1 MLAGLAAHIGH
12 LYPLKSGCGPLA
24 NSRLFRWLDPAGGPD
39 GIACVTGGRAV
50 VPAGDYVGRSMR
62 FVGDLDPKVSWVVDR
77 VLNSGDIALDI
88 GSNLGL
94 VSLRMAARVG
104 PSGQVH
110 AFDPQPRMQAY
121 FRRTLDLNPDLPITL
136 HPIGLGPEST
146 TLELAIPLNNSGS
159 ASLSTQFENLPGTE
173 TVQVPVEPLDNYAQ
187 TAGITQVKMIKMDV
201 EGFEA
206 QVLQGAHTFLGQTRP
221 AVILLEENAPDP
233 ETGLSP
239 ALELL
244 QARDYTL
251 YTLPRALWSV
261 RLATLSEHA
270 TTHDYVAVAPDAPDA
285 LRSAL
290 GIN

>member
-1 MLAGLAAHIGH
+1 MLAGLAAHLGH
-12 LYPLKSGCGPLA
+12 LFPLKSGCGPLA
-24 NSRLFRWLDPAGGPD
+24 NSALFRWLDPVGGPD
-39 GIACVTGGRAV
+39 GIARVTGGRAV

-77 VLNSGDIALDI
+77 VLKPGDTALDI

-104 PSGQVH
+104 TSGHVH

-121 FRRTLDLNPDLPITL
+121 FRRTLELNPALPITL

-146 TLELAIPLNNSGS
+146 SLELAIPPNNAGS
-159 ASLSTQFENLPGTE
+159 ASLSARFEDRPGTE
-173 TVQVPVEPLDNYAQ
+173 TVQVPVEPLDTYAD
-187 TAGITQVKMIKMDV
+187 TAGITQARMIKMDV

-206 QVLQGAHTFLGQTRP
+206 QVLQGARAFLGRTRP

-233 ETGLSP
+233 DTGLSP
-239 ALELL
+239 ALEIL
-244 QARDYTL
+244 QDLGYSL

-261 RLATLSEHA
+261 RLAPLSERA
-270 TTHDYVAVAPDAPDA
+270 PAHDYVAIAPDAGDD
-285 LRSAL
+285 LCRAL
-290 GIN
+290 GVN